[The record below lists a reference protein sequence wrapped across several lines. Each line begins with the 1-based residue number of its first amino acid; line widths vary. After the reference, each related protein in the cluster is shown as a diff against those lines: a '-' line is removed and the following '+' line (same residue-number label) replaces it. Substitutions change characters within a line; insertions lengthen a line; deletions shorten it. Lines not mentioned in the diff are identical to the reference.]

1 MNSEERHQLQ
11 TNDLGVVAE
20 RTVGFFERHMG
31 TILGAA
37 CAALLALAVGYW
49 WTQSVETGAESGWT
63 LLNSAQTI
71 DDYGAVTDKFKGEP
85 AAQWA
90 QLIVSETNLKTALPT
105 MFKDRAIAITDIKS
119 AREGFESLLAE
130 KKVDLAIRERALWGL
145 ALCVET
151 TCDGNVENPIKAYEA
166 LTKEFPDSIFKLVAE
181 DRIAS
186 LKKEGSKDFYAWFSK
201 ENPKPP
207 EARPRDFKPE
217 GAGTSDF
224 SGTKEGSGDSL
235 FNAPKSQKVEP
246 AAQKDEPVK
255 EAVDPVKEAVDEAKP
270 VEEKVPVE
278 KSPVEEKAPVEEK
291 SPVEEVKPTEEA
303 AKAESDP
310 VKTGAE
316 PGKKD

>member
-31 TILGAA
+31 TVLGAA

-63 LLNSAQTI
+63 LLNSAQSI
-71 DDYGAVTDKFKGEP
+71 DDYGAVIDKFKGQP

-119 AREGFESLLAE
+119 ARKGFESLLDE
-130 KKVDLAIRERALWGL
+130 KKLDLTIRERALWGL

-186 LKKEGSKDFYAWFSK
+186 LKKEGSKEFYAWFSK

-278 KSPVEEKAPVEEK
+278 KSPVEEKAPVEE
-291 SPVEEVKPTEEA
+291 VKPTEEA

>member
-63 LLNSAQTI
+63 LLNSAQSI
-71 DDYGAVTDKFKGEP
+71 DDYGAVIDKFKGEP
-85 AAQWA
+85 AAHWA
-90 QLIVSETNLKTALPT
+90 LLIVSETNLKTALPT

-119 AREGFESLLAE
+119 AQKGFESLREE
-130 KKVDLAIRERALWGL
+130 KKVDPAIRERALWGL
-145 ALCVET
+145 ALCLET
-151 TCDGNVENPIKAYEA
+151 MCDGNIENPIKAYEA
-166 LTKEFPDSIFKLVAE
+166 LTNEFPDSIFKQVAG

-217 GAGTSDF
+217 GAGPADF
-224 SGTKEGSGDSL
+224 SGVKEGSGEASL
-235 FNAPKSQKVEP
+235 STPKSPKDKP

-255 EAVDPVKEAVDEAKP
+255 EAVDPVKEVVDEAKP

-278 KSPVEEKAPVEEK
+278 EKA
-291 SPVEEVKPTEEA
+291 PVEEVKPTEEA